1 MRMPAVPVTPAT
13 QALKRL
19 QNSIVRLSDAL
30 LLNNNEILVSSLKGR
45 AAVMAARPFFNGTL
59 HATCVLILYYRYIID
74 LKETFGFWTMT
85 KTN

>member
-45 AAVMAARPFFNGTL
+45 AAVMAACPFLT
-59 HATCVLILYYRYIID
+59 VLYTRLV
-74 LKETFGFWTMT
+74 F
-85 KTN
+85 

>member
-45 AAVMAARPFFNGTL
+45 AAVMAARPFFT
-59 HATCVLILYYRYIID
+59 VLYTRLV
-74 LKETFGFWTMT
+74 F
-85 KTN
+85 